1 MEIDGRFWFSK
12 NGENFLGN
20 GRIELLEQIEKSGS
34 INAASKAMKMSY
46 KAAWERI
53 NQMNRLSDTPIITK
67 LTGGK
72 GGGGTVLTPH
82 AYELIKTYKRFREL
96 HTQFMERFAEAGD
109 DPQRLENILN
119 RTFLTT
125 SARNQL
131 VCKIISVEETGI
143 NGSLNLQ
150 LKGGESL
157 CSDITMKSIKS
168 MGLSVDSTAYAII
181 KSNDVFVSLEKPEN
195 REKLNI
201 LDAKVTN
208 KETQDEVTELTL
220 ELKGSQ
226 NLISVMSKNASNSL
240 EIDMQVFACVEKQH
254 IILGL

>member
-1 MEIDGRFWFSK
+1 MKIDGRFWFSK
-12 NGENFLGN
+12 DGENFLGN
-20 GRIELLEQIEKSGS
+20 GRIELLEQIQKSGS

-131 VCKIISVEETGI
+131 VCKIISVQEAGI

-157 CSDITMKSIKS
+157 YSDITMKSIKS

-181 KSNDVFVSLEKPEN
+181 KSNDVSVYLEKPQN
-195 REKLNI
+195 QNDLNVLAGVVMNI
-201 LDAKVTN
+201 Q
-208 KETQDEVTELTL
+208 TQDEVSELTIAL
-220 ELKGSQ
+220 QNSQ
-226 NLISVMSKNASNSL
+226 SLISVMSKNESNAL
-240 EIDMQVFACVEKQH
+240 EIGMNVFACVQKQR